1 MRCLEEMSMDQV
13 FSYFCVLENP
23 NDVTGY
29 TLRLTRDSENGVR
42 IECVKFDDSF
52 VFDSIDMK
60 GMSADDVVKFII
72 SCINQHSTSLIKLYK
87 SLDLVRHD
95 VYSTM
100 TSIAKTTRRGI
111 GNHCV
116 IGKNLLFVS
125 SDLENVSKANGLNNK
140 EDKGFVWSK
149 YMNPDCGLFFY
160 TGSRVDT
167 GVVFVQ
173 HDNKL
178 FAMCDSSSKE
188 YARMIT
194 LIRKE

>member
-1 MRCLEEMSMDQV
+1 MRCLEEMSMEQV
-13 FSYFCVLENP
+13 FSYFCVLENQ
-23 NDVTGY
+23 NDVVGY
-29 TLRLTRDSENGVR
+29 TLRFDMSSEKQMRLEAVR
-42 IECVKFDDSF
+42 FDKSF
-52 VFDSIDMK
+52 VFDSIDTK
-60 GMSADDVVKFII
+60 ESSVDDVVKFII
-72 SCINQHSTSLIKLYK
+72 SCINQNSISLLKRYK
-87 SLDLVRHD
+87 TLDLIRHD

-111 GNHCV
+111 GNHCIV
-116 IGKNLLFVS
+116 GKNLLFIS
-125 SDLENVSKANGLNNK
+125 SELENVSKATGISG
-140 EDKGFVWSK
+140 EEKGFVWSK